1 MEQSKT
7 IMEFKNCNILDQNIS
22 LPEFSFLIEENDVI
36 QIESLD
42 DEKSSLFIRGL
53 ATLAPLRGEIMFKG
67 SLYDPLDYENL
78 LKLKRQI
85 GYLGPLCSLLSNRS
99 ILENIFLF
107 KMWEEN
113 LKKIKLDENFL
124 NECKQTGISEEIFK
138 RPEKTTQEVRCA
150 AYLIREFLKNPGIVF
165 LERPYIFTRGK
176 MSGFLCKKLKNAS
189 LKKIPVVF
197 FSNTGF
203 VPSFEVSHKIIVEN
217 DKIEKIKVK

>member
-22 LPEFSFLIEENDVI
+22 LPEFSFLIEENDVVE
-36 QIESLD
+36 IESLD

-113 LKKIKLDENFL
+113 LKKIKLDESFM
-124 NECKQTGISEEIFK
+124 NEFKQAGILEYIYK
-138 RPEKTTQEVRCA
+138 RPEKTTEEIKCGT
-150 AYLIREFLKNPGIVF
+150 YLVREFLKKPGIVF
-165 LERPYIFTRGK
+165 LERPYLFTRGK
-176 MSGFLCKKLKNAS
+176 LSRFLCNNLKDSSQKKVP
-189 LKKIPVVF
+189 IVF

-203 VPSFEVSHKIIVEN
+203 VPATEVTHKIIVEN
-217 DKIEKIKVK
+217 DKIEKIKVE